1 MSSLSEA
8 QRAAVL
14 IQLNTGWDGGE
25 MERAVNLFIC
35 WIMKKQI
42 TPGPLQCHCSFLLHC
57 MFESIL
63 SALISKCDLFFC
75 WPNKNVLSRTVFVSV
90 CTSMYMC
97 NFIVII
103 GGWNWHFCSSC
114 TTCTTNPWRQLTVPS
129 LSCICSAYQVV
140 VEEERPRRARGTAEI
155 LRCYPVPIHFQ
166 NATLLNS
173 QYYFTAQFPAAGIH
187 SPQPFTVG
195 DNKTYNGYWNA
206 PLLPQKSYSI
216 YYQAVS
222 TANGVGVR
230 LISVIH

>member
-1 MSSLSEA
+1 M
-8 QRAAVL
+8 
-14 IQLNTGWDGGE
+14 G
-25 MERAVNLFIC
+25 
-35 WIMKKQI
+35 
-42 TPGPLQCHCSFLLHC
+42 
-57 MFESIL
+57 
-63 SALISKCDLFFC
+63 
-75 WPNKNVLSRTVFVSV
+75 V
-90 CTSMYMC
+90 C
-97 NFIVII
+97 V
-103 GGWNWHFCSSC
+103 
-114 TTCTTNPWRQLTVPS
+114 
-129 LSCICSAYQVV
+129 CSAYQVV

-222 TANGVGVR
+222 TANGVGVSGFCYTKASSWLLMSPALVYKHWWNVTR
-230 LISVIH
+230 CIYQFQLHVLWYFHNMFL

>member
-1 MSSLSEA
+1 M
-8 QRAAVL
+8 
-14 IQLNTGWDGGE
+14 
-25 MERAVNLFIC
+25 
-35 WIMKKQI
+35 
-42 TPGPLQCHCSFLLHC
+42 P
-57 MFESIL
+57 
-63 SALISKCDLFFC
+63 
-75 WPNKNVLSRTVFVSV
+75 TVFYETQMAHLSLILFV
-90 CTSMYMC
+90 
-97 NFIVII
+97 
-103 GGWNWHFCSSC
+103 FC
-114 TTCTTNPWRQLTVPS
+114 V
-129 LSCICSAYQVV
+129 CSAYQVV

-222 TANGVGVR
+222 TANGVGVSR
-230 LISVIH
+230 ICKIHTVLQVQMYLPFTSIFHQLHQ